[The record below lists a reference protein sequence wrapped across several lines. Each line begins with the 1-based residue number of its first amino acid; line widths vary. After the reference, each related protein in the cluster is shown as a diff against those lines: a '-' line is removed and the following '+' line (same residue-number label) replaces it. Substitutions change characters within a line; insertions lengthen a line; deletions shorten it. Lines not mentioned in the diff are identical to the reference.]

1 MFRPGRIPA
10 AVALFFAAACAEHS
24 PVAPTNAASPL
35 SPRNVPSSAVVWAN
49 EITGVTA
56 DGAQYAIF
64 VPNGWNG
71 DVVFYA
77 HGIIPPLA
85 PVSLPGG
92 TDWDDAN
99 AIRDALGEAGFA
111 IAYSSFSE
119 NGYAIKSGV
128 QRTHQL
134 RGIFVSKVGRPRR
147 SFLVGHSLGAQVAQA
162 LAETHPDQYAGV
174 LAMCGVLGG
183 TKLETDYIANVRT
196 LWDKFYPG
204 VLPGS
209 TMEMPVVITDPVTQI
224 QIPVVTAITANPLG
238 FFYMAGEVNIQLA
251 GINQTELVTSL
262 VNALAYQAI
271 GVNDLLARTHG
282 QILFDNQ
289 TTTYHSLTAP
299 ALDPLVNQ
307 SIARYT
313 ATDAALDWL
322 ENNYE
327 PTGNLAIPMITFHK
341 TRDRLVPYRH
351 EAAYFAKVS
360 GAGKTANLLQRSQNS
375 FGHCDLGVSAIMS
388 NFQDLVNWVNT
399 GVKPVA

>member
-1 MFRPGRIPA
+1 
-10 AVALFFAAACAEHS
+10 
-24 PVAPTNAASPL
+24 
-35 SPRNVPSSAVVWAN
+35 
-49 EITGVTA
+49 
-56 DGAQYAIF
+56 
-64 VPNGWNG
+64 
-71 DVVFYA
+71 
-77 HGIIPPLA
+77 
-85 PVSLPGG
+85 
-92 TDWDDAN
+92 
-99 AIRDALGEAGFA
+99 
-111 IAYSSFSE
+111 
-119 NGYAIKSGV
+119 
-128 QRTHQL
+128 
-134 RGIFVSKVGRPRR
+134 
-147 SFLVGHSLGAQVAQA
+147 VAQA

-224 QIPVVTAITANPLG
+224 QIPVVTAITANPTG

-299 ALDPLVNQ
+299 VLDPLVNQ
-307 SIARYT
+307 WIARYT
-313 ATDAALDWL
+313 ATEAALDWL

-327 PTGNLAIPMITFHK
+327 PTGNLEIPMITFHK

-360 GAGKTANLLQRSQNS
+360 GAGKTANRYVILSEAKDLLLAANRQIAS
-375 FGHCDLGVSAIMS
+375 I
-388 NFQDLVNWVNT
+388 
-399 GVKPVA
+399 